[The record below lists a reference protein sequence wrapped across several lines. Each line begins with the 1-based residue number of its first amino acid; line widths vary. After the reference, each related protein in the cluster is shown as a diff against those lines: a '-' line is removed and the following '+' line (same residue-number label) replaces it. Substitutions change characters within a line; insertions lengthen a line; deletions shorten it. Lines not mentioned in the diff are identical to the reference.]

1 MVTQWT
7 QTQSHMTSSHVL
19 TIHQVWSQHEWLNTN
34 ELPETTFLYL
44 VTVLLAI
51 AGTDLNAIPSDLS
64 TCSYF
69 KHQFRI

>member
-1 MVTQWT
+1 
-7 QTQSHMTSSHVL
+7 
-19 TIHQVWSQHEWLNTN
+19 
-34 ELPETTFLYL
+34 LPETTFLYL

-69 KHQFRI
+69 KHQYRI